1 METIAWERFGIE
13 QVMQAR
19 NGLEAVRIAVSER
32 PEIVLTDIR
41 MPKIEFAEKLV
52 QLCPDSRLQFMS
64 AYMDVDYL
72 KSAIKLA
79 TVDFIEKPIKLAEVE
94 QAFAKTMLFSV
105 NVFPF
110 IT

>member
-1 METIAWERFGIE
+1 MKGVQGDSAYCRVSLFG
-13 QVMQAR
+13 VMSKGRTCGDYSLGALR
-19 NGLEAVRIAVSER
+19 HGASDAG
-32 PEIVLTDIR
+32 
-41 MPKIEFAEKLV
+41 
-52 QLCPDSRLQFMS
+52 QLSPDSRLLFMS

-79 TVDFIEKPIKLAEVE
+79 AVDFIEKPIKLAEVE

>member
-1 METIAWERFGIE
+1 
-13 QVMQAR
+13 
-19 NGLEAVRIAVSER
+19 
-32 PEIVLTDIR
+32 
-41 MPKIEFAEKLV
+41 
-52 QLCPDSRLQFMS
+52 MS

-79 TVDFIEKPIKLAEVE
+79 AVDFIEKPIKLAEVE